1 MPGRPGKIGPT
12 PLCYYQHLSL
22 WSIGNNCLRGLV
34 NLAAGETE
42 LGSQQLLQIMFI
54 VSLLMA
60 AGLVTSDD
68 LFLVKT
74 ML

>member
-1 MPGRPGKIGPT
+1 
-12 PLCYYQHLSL
+12 
-22 WSIGNNCLRGLV
+22 V